1 MPESSKWILAF
12 TTITI
17 FLVEEKRPAKTYG
30 PTIHPGS
37 PNCYIRFVVAAHSYP
52 PSAIDLA
59 LEEVEKRGG
68 GSMDSDQ
75 GKLFIGGISWETTEE
90 KLRDYFK
97 AYGEVAETVIM
108 KDRATGRARGF
119 GFVIFVDPAVAD
131 RVVTEKHTIDGRTV
145 EAKKAVPRDEQQN
158 VPRSSSGGPGPAS
171 HTRTKKIFVGGLAS
185 TVTEDDFKKYFEQFG
200 TITDVVVMYDHNT
213 QRPRGFGFITFDS
226 EDAVENVL
234 QKSFHELNEKMVEV
248 KRAIPKELS
257 AGPGRTTS
265 GFSGGGRGGSYG
277 TGYGQGYTSSPGAYG
292 GRGDS
297 RYGPAPGGRG
307 GYTGYGAAGY
317 GAAGYGSGGGYASGM
332 NGSYGGSG
340 YGNSAGYGSAG
351 GGGYGAGTYGTA
363 GGGAGYGGAG
373 GYGSGGAGAGGYGG
387 APVGSRSAW
396 ASGGTGYGGGGSS
409 TGYGGSAGGSVSGY
423 GSSGAWASGGGGAGQ
438 ATGSSYGNTGYG
450 YGSSET
456 GYGSNSTGYGGRGSG
471 YGSSASG
478 YGSSGG
484 GGTGSGSYV
493 GGYGDVYGSSGYA
506 DPTWRSGGTDSYNSA
521 AAGSGGVAGG
531 GYSMAGGAAADATV
545 NGSTGYGGGYGVA
558 GRQTQ
563 RGPDARFRPYPA
575 AGDRTG

>member
-1 MPESSKWILAF
+1 
-12 TTITI
+12 
-17 FLVEEKRPAKTYG
+17 
-30 PTIHPGS
+30 
-37 PNCYIRFVVAAHSYP
+37 
-52 PSAIDLA
+52 
-59 LEEVEKRGG
+59 
-68 GSMDSDQ
+68 MDSDQ

-119 GFVIFVDPAVAD
+119 GFVIFADPAVAD

-158 VPRSSSGGPGPAS
+158 VPRSSSGGPGPAN

-257 AGPGRTTS
+257 AGPGRATTGYGGSGRGNSYGS
-265 GFSGGGRGGSYG
+265 GF
-277 TGYGQGYTSSPGAYG
+277 GQGYTSSPGGYG

-297 RYGPAPGGRG
+297 RYGPTPGGRG
-307 GYTGYGAAGY
+307 GYTGYGAAAY
-317 GAAGYGSGGGYASGM
+317 GAAGYGSGGGYGSGI

-340 YGNSAGYGSAG
+340 YGNGAGYGSAG
-351 GGGYGAGTYGTA
+351 G
-363 GGGAGYGGAG
+363 AGYGGGNYGTAPTGG
-373 GYGSGGAGAGGYGG
+373 GYGGTGAYGSAGAGSGGYGG

-396 ASGGTGYGGGGSS
+396 GSGGTGYGSSGSS
-409 TGYGGSAGGSVSGY
+409 AGYGGSGGGGVSGY
-423 GSSGAWASGGGGAGQ
+423 AGSGAWGSGGGPGQ
-438 ATGSSYGNTGYG
+438 ATGSGYGTTAYG
-450 YGSSET
+450 YGSGES
-456 GYGSNSTGYGGRGSG
+456 GYGSNSSGYGGRGSG
-471 YGSSASG
+471 YGSSATG

-484 GGTGSGSYV
+484 GGTGSGSYMA
-493 GGYGDVYGSSGYA
+493 GYSDVYGSSGYA
-506 DPTWRSGGTDSYNSA
+506 DPTWRSGGTEPYNTA
-521 AAGSGGVAGG
+521 AAGSGSAAGA
-531 GYSMAGGAAADATV
+531 GYAMAGGTSADAS
-545 NGSTGYGGGYGVA
+545 GSGAGGYAGGYGVA